1 MSGVD
6 WGMRIVNYKTFGGKA
21 KTANLTV
28 KRVVQYALKY
38 CTVLAYKV
46 DLDVDDEDIGK
57 IEPAKRR
64 KFDRVLF
71 RGYEHIV
78 RREAPTTEKKVDV
91 ATAVV
96 VMVRQEVLSNHLD
109 AERANGC

>member
-57 IEPAKRR
+57 IEPAQRR

-78 RREAPTTEKKVDV
+78 RRETPTTEKKVDV